1 MNRDVP
7 EDNASVFST
16 ARFPIVV
23 FVTTAVACAGA
34 SVVYFSVYHDP
45 AGGVGL
51 LMGTIWIGC
60 VGWLYDAWD
69 LADRTSARSS
79 LRPDRASADGAS
91 PGSNRSVANTLAV
104 AGLILAL
111 LAQMVAFHYSP
122 NFDL

>member
-7 EDNASVFST
+7 EDPASVFST
-16 ARFPIVV
+16 ARFPVVV
-23 FVTTAVACAGA
+23 FVTTALACAGA
-34 SVVYFSVYHDP
+34 SIASFAMYDDP

-60 VGWLYDAWD
+60 LGWLYDAWD
-69 LADRTSARSS
+69 LANRTSARPSARPNHSS
-79 LRPDRASADGAS
+79 SDEPPPKSD
-91 PGSNRSVANTLAV
+91 RSVADTLAV